1 MDRRIAAGPGTVI
14 TPVPARATMVT
25 SPDPPS
31 ARRTGLSKNQ
41 RIGIGLLLTFI
52 GLALIAILFPTSPAQ
67 LGIALPV
74 AAVGI
79 LALWVG
85 GILMGIG
92 SRS

>member
-1 MDRRIAAGPGTVI
+1 MADAS
-14 TPVPARATMVT
+14 PV
-25 SPDPPS
+25 
-31 ARRTGLSKNQ
+31 ARRGHLSKNQ
-41 RIGIGLLLTFI
+41 KIGTGLLLTFV
-52 GLALIAILFPTSPAQ
+52 GLLLIAVLFPTSPAQ
-67 LGIALPV
+67 LGYALPV

>member
-1 MDRRIAAGPGTVI
+1 MQAAAEAPATPGRRGF
-14 TPVPARATMVT
+14 
-25 SPDPPS
+25 
-31 ARRTGLSKNQ
+31 SKNQ
-41 RIGIGLLLTFI
+41 KIGTGLLLTFV
-52 GLALIAILFPTSPAQ
+52 GLALIAVLFPTSPSG

>member
-1 MDRRIAAGPGTVI
+1 MEAAPDAPPPRR
-14 TPVPARATMVT
+14 R
-25 SPDPPS
+25 
-31 ARRTGLSKNQ
+31 GLSKNQ
-41 RIGIGLLLTFI
+41 KIGTGLLLTFV
-52 GLALIAILFPTSPAQ
+52 GLALIAVLFPTSPSE
-67 LGIALPV
+67 LGVALPV

>member
-1 MDRRIAAGPGTVI
+1 MAADPGPA
-14 TPVPARATMVT
+14 PA
-25 SPDPPS
+25 P
-31 ARRTGLSKNQ
+31 RTGLSKNQ
-41 RIGIGLLLTFI
+41 KIGLGLLLTFV
-52 GLALIAILFPTSPAQ
+52 GLGLLAVLFPTSPTQ
-67 LGIALPV
+67 LGLALPV